1 MALTSD
7 VHRQQA
13 VGYRDSAYEGVAFAS
28 RRSSALSD
36 EFTRLQIQIAAM
48 LFAFSGLFLGFF
60 GNAPALSMRIAF
72 AAALFSLVAS
82 LVAGLIHLKRKEY
95 FWDNAVKDR
104 GLRFT
109 KWQETIDREGNVEE
123 AYAFLTGLSHAM
135 TGVKSFPFWTWIAQ
149 TTFLGLAVAI
159 LFVLAILFLFS

>member
-7 VHRQQA
+7 VQRQQA

-28 RRSSALSD
+28 KRSSTLSD
-36 EFTRLQIQIAAM
+36 EFTRIQIQIAAM

-60 GNAPALSMRIAF
+60 GNEPILSMRTAF
-72 AAALFSLVAS
+72 AVALFSLIAS
-82 LVAGLIHLKRKEY
+82 MVAGLLHLKRKEL

-135 TGVKSFPFWTWIAQ
+135 TGVKAFPFWTWVTQ
-149 TTFLGLAVAI
+149 TAFLGIAVTI
-159 LFVLAILFLFS
+159 LFILAIAFLFS